1 MMASSPGDP
10 SSSLAAA
17 PPPRPPPHSTAST
30 HRPPHSDPS
39 SAPATS
45 TSDDDAAG
53 DDPDDD
59 ELVLHPEQ
67 PATYLQQQRAGA
79 AAGGRRR
86 SSSLAEKPRLNGQLK
101 RSSSDWRDGQASGLV
116 RRGDAST
123 STSTSTSTD
132 GDEEGRDQ
140 LRGLGGL
147 AAHHRSRTSSFSG
160 SANPRR
166 RPPPSSLSTAR
177 APVNGHDHLH
187 AHFGPEAT
195 PSSRSSPATT
205 APYALSRPGSA
216 SRLSSASTQ
225 RRSSG
230 TRPGRGLPVGEEMR
244 REATGPVGSADA
256 RDVKGKG
263 RAHEPPP
270 EPAAHDA
277 PPPPPS
283 NDPLDPLFAL
293 SHSPSYSSFAPFGS
307 SPSYAS
313 SLQSAGRLGAGS
325 VRPQGPPPPALR
337 PPDPFSSPARSPPPP
352 AAQPSSDRH
361 RYPPSYPSTESL
373 ASSAGPS
380 SSAASFP
387 SASSS
392 SARQQAPQPSL
403 QQLLQTVDLGAALK
417 LVQTLQAQ
425 QTQQARVASTVGAGT
440 AANSAVPAANATIEP
455 VSPVS
460 PVGGMGPRGASGLA
474 PSGTFLDF
482 ADVPTPVSPLSPAS
496 FPGSASSAPNS
507 DTPPSPA
514 VSEGSAKP
522 PPLTSRRMSL
532 IGGLQRRLR
541 TGSSTGIAEL
551 AGVDERD
558 AATPAAA
565 PAPPPRMTE
574 RQREKALAQQADED
588 ETARSFEDQISRVYL
603 SLSPATLRRAQNCA
617 RYLSLRYTPLLAAL
631 SAPERALPLPSPL
644 DVARWRVER
653 DEAEK
658 RSARQQQ
665 ASIGR
670 SGAAGLRFRCA
681 RTGSRS
687 GPSGGEG
694 GGGGGRGTL
703 GEDDWA
709 GGAAGAGRLSTLGG
723 VRTGA
728 KPSPY
733 GPRRNKAPKVWEIY
747 PDDISDFVALGGRPT
762 LAEAA
767 QALEGGDVGAVVGHQ
782 QIGGIN
788 DAPVPVREHKRGS
801 MSIDELFPS
810 SSSSS
815 GGARPSGSAAAAAPA
830 AVDGDEL
837 ADPSR
842 IPTGASTSTT
852 SSDGRAQPYLRNGV
866 ASSRSLATSD
876 GRSSPLPRPASPAS
890 PPQRPFQ
897 PRQPSYEGAPFARSK
912 HSYHSSD
919 GVYPGSP
926 LRRSTS
932 LSTGPTGQVQPRS
945 PVHTASPLL
954 GRDPPGLGGEG
965 SPYSRGGSALAS
977 RDDLS
982 VSVGGGGGGTSS
994 TSRHRGSHSTTE
1006 ALRSGISRRLD
1017 RIRGRTM
1024 DEAGASTTALDAA
1037 HDSPAQPPS
1046 DSDYAV
1052 RSPPRRAQP
1061 PLPSPSSGGERRPFE
1076 RPYLRKNNT
1085 SVDVT
1090 RPSGFESDGFVR
1102 SSGDEALMGGVP
1114 GPGGNAFRRAGNR
1127 ILQSAWQGFKTSL
1140 DTYPDPWAYP
1150 PAMHS
1155 TRSLR
1160 SSGGRA
1166 GLAASRGAGESA
1178 ADGTMRR
1185 SQIAE
1190 ADEDFD
1196 SDVEWAAYRRRRQ
1209 PREVVD
1215 LGEDDFGR
1223 LSSAIRQIRTES
1235 ARIDE
1240 ALPQQ
1245 VAALSTCLDE
1255 LWGHAESTTA
1265 ETRITTHY
1273 SSPRLPASVL
1283 ADIAHTKR
1291 RRTLDED
1298 RSEGSGSESDTETAT
1313 WRRTAPGTALAPLRL
1328 ASRLSGPA
1336 ALAATSS
1343 SRHTLDTSQTQ
1354 SLCGSKRAPARRR
1367 SRSRPTRSRRTVPSP
1382 RAPKRSAA
1390 RRVSS
1395 PCSTPSHSACSRTS
1409 CAT

>member
-1 MMASSPGDP
+1 M
-10 SSSLAAA
+10 
-17 PPPRPPPHSTAST
+17 RPIVLGS
-30 HRPPHSDPS
+30 
-39 SAPATS
+39 
-45 TSDDDAAG
+45 
-53 DDPDDD
+53 
-59 ELVLHPEQ
+59 LHPSNR
-67 PATYLQQQRAGA
+67 ATDINA
-79 AAGGRRR
+79 
-86 SSSLAEKPRLNGQLK
+86 
-101 RSSSDWRDGQASGLV
+101 
-116 RRGDAST
+116 
-123 STSTSTSTD
+123 
-132 GDEEGRDQ
+132 
-140 LRGLGGL
+140 
-147 AAHHRSRTSSFSG
+147 
-160 SANPRR
+160 
-166 RPPPSSLSTAR
+166 
-177 APVNGHDHLH
+177 LH
-187 AHFGPEAT
+187 T
-195 PSSRSSPATT
+195 
-205 APYALSRPGSA
+205 
-216 SRLSSASTQ
+216 
-225 RRSSG
+225 
-230 TRPGRGLPVGEEMR
+230 
-244 REATGPVGSADA
+244 
-256 RDVKGKG
+256 
-263 RAHEPPP
+263 
-270 EPAAHDA
+270 
-277 PPPPPS
+277 
-283 NDPLDPLFAL
+283 
-293 SHSPSYSSFAPFGS
+293 
-307 SPSYAS
+307 
-313 SLQSAGRLGAGS
+313 
-325 VRPQGPPPPALR
+325 
-337 PPDPFSSPARSPPPP
+337 
-352 AAQPSSDRH
+352 
-361 RYPPSYPSTESL
+361 
-373 ASSAGPS
+373 
-380 SSAASFP
+380 
-387 SASSS
+387 
-392 SARQQAPQPSL
+392 
-403 QQLLQTVDLGAALK
+403 
-417 LVQTLQAQ
+417 
-425 QTQQARVASTVGAGT
+425 
-440 AANSAVPAANATIEP
+440 
-455 VSPVS
+455 
-460 PVGGMGPRGASGLA
+460 
-474 PSGTFLDF
+474 
-482 ADVPTPVSPLSPAS
+482 
-496 FPGSASSAPNS
+496 
-507 DTPPSPA
+507 
-514 VSEGSAKP
+514 
-522 PPLTSRRMSL
+522 
-532 IGGLQRRLR
+532 
-541 TGSSTGIAEL
+541 
-551 AGVDERD
+551 
-558 AATPAAA
+558 
-565 PAPPPRMTE
+565 
-574 RQREKALAQQADED
+574 
-588 ETARSFEDQISRVYL
+588 DQISRVYL

-1223 LSSAIRQIRTES
+1223 LSRFACALCPPPQFTQELTLHLYTAAPSVRSALSRLASTRRCRSKSPPS
-1235 ARIDE
+1235 APASTSCGGMQSRP
-1240 ALPQQ
+1240 LPKRASRHTTRRP
-1245 VAALSTCLDE
+1245 VSLPASSPTSLTPSAGALSTR
-1255 LWGHAESTTA
+1255 TA
-1265 ETRITTHY
+1265 ARALAASRTRRV
-1273 SSPRLPASVL
+1273 SPHRRP
-1283 ADIAHTKR
+1283 R
-1291 RRTLDED
+1291 RRRL
-1298 RSEGSGSESDTETAT
+1298 RARAAPVLPSAAAT